1 VILLKNVSF
10 KYRDTAVIKNC
21 TIRFEIGEM
30 HLIVGPTG
38 AGKTFIALKAI
49 ELLNEA
55 TLIVVPTL
63 ELIDQWR
70 RHLLREFNL
79 EVGTLGGGEEQIEAL
94 TVSTY
99 DSATLR
105 AEQIGNKFRFLV
117 FDEVHHLPAPT
128 YSQIAEMYIA
138 PYRMGLTAT
147 YEREDGTHKA
157 LNRLIGG
164 KVHEIDVTRLV
175 GKHLS
180 TYVYEKV
187 LIDLTPQENENYRR
201 EYAVFTNYLKSRGIT
216 IRSPNDFQK
225 FIMRTGRDPL
235 ARKALLSRNNAL
247 RIVLNSEAKIDV
259 LGKYLTLNS
268 NLKSLIFTRYNE
280 LVYKI
285 SRRFLIPAI
294 THKTPKDERRE
305 ILDKFKKGFYKSIV
319 TSQVLDEGI
328 DVPDA
333 SLGFILGGTG
343 SSREYIQRLGR
354 LLRKKKDKEAKLIE
368 FVAKETI
375 ETKISQRRHG

>member
-1 VILLKNVSF
+1 MPLILSELRSYAKKKSF
-10 KYRDTAVIKNC
+10 SFNNKIWNCLLANLVLLITAWSSS
-21 TIRFEIGEM
+21 
-30 HLIVGPTG
+30 
-38 AGKTFIALKAI
+38 
-49 ELLNEA
+49 LLYQN
-55 TLIVVPTL
+55 
-63 ELIDQWR
+63 
-70 RHLLREFNL
+70 
-79 EVGTLGGGEEQIEAL
+79 GC
-94 TVSTY
+94 
-99 DSATLR
+99 
-105 AEQIGNKFRFLV
+105 
-117 FDEVHHLPAPT
+117 HH
-128 YSQIAEMYIA
+128 Y
-138 PYRMGLTAT
+138 
-147 YEREDGTHKA
+147 
-157 LNRLIGG
+157 
-164 KVHEIDVTRLV
+164 
-175 GKHLS
+175 
-180 TYVYEKV
+180 
-187 LIDLTPQENENYRR
+187 QENENYRR